1 MHRHHHPALVKVK
14 KERYVEVLDIGIIL
28 KVAGVGILVSAA
40 TQILS
45 KSGRDEQSMLVTIAG
60 IIVVLIMLVGEIEKL
75 FELVC
80 SVFGF
85 G

>member
-1 MHRHHHPALVKVK
+1 M
-14 KERYVEVLDIGIIL
+14 IL

-40 TQILS
+40 AQILQ
-45 KSGRDEQSMLVTIAG
+45 KSGRDEQAMLVVISG

-75 FELVC
+75 FDLVI

-85 G
+85 